1 MVPAYATRFIGSA
14 NPADLEQAIAA
25 SDRVRVLDPDNA
37 EALVWR
43 GYALFRLER
52 FDEALDVMAHA
63 VEVGGDDPF
72 PSYTYAA
79 ALQALQR
86 PDEALVKFQ
95 RAVQLEPKFGIAW
108 LGLGWTLFT
117 LEQYRDARY
126 ALMRSQ
132 ALEGLPGPTF
142 VSGIGGYLAECL
154 RCEGRLDDARAAALA
169 GLDAIERADNL
180 YRDTVRAFCL
190 GSLGRV
196 AWQQGDRE
204 AAEAAFSQAI
214 AQMRSRTRT
223 QAGGQVLVQALAGL
237 AAATGDASHFE
248 EGVDLFTNRQGY
260 SFRQFYGGDNWFTLL
275 QLSEAAAALGRRDE
289 ADSLRARA
297 VADRR
302 GKSYARR

>member
-1 MVPAYATRFIGSA
+1 MLWQAGSGDPRILALLDEAIRVAPDYVPALAAMVPAYATRFIGSA
-14 NPADLEQAIAA
+14 NPADLEQAIAV
-25 SDRVRVLDPDNA
+25 SDRVLVLDPDNA

-52 FDEALDVMAHA
+52 FDEALEVMARA
-63 VEVGGDDPF
+63 VDVGGDDPF

-86 PDEALVKFQ
+86 PDEALVRFQ

-108 LGLGWTLFT
+108 LGLGWTLYT

-126 ALMRSQ
+126 PLTRSQ
-132 ALEGLPGPTF
+132 ALEALPGPTF

-154 RCEGRLDDARAAALA
+154 RCEGRLDEARAAALA

-196 AWQQGDRE
+196 AL
-204 AAEAAFSQAI
+204 AAG
-214 AQMRSRTRT
+214 RSRSGGGRVLSSDRT
-223 QAGGQVLVQALAGL
+223 
-237 AAATGDASHFE
+237 DAKPHS
-248 EGVDLFTNRQGY
+248 N
-260 SFRQFYGGDNWFTLL
+260 
-275 QLSEAAAALGRRDE
+275 AGRRTGTR
-289 ADSLRARA
+289 SGVSRPGGGHR
-297 VADRR
+297 
-302 GKSYARR
+302 